1 MLRAVI
7 AFVVLS
13 ITAVLAFALAVG
25 FGEQSISLAT
35 ALSDP
40 QSTDAAIFFSLRVPR
55 ALLAAMVGAALAA
68 SGSAL
73 QALMRNP
80 LADPFILGVSGGA
93 ALGASLSIAL
103 GIGVVADA
111 LSGSAAIFS
120 HLSGPSFFAF
130 LGAMGAT
137 AIVFFAGR
145 VAGRT
150 SPYAVLLSGVIFN
163 AFALAAVT
171 LVRTLA
177 SPDRMGEIMFW
188 LTGTLGYERPS
199 TLLATFGLEVVALGG
214 LFALAGRLNVLTLG
228 DEDAQALGVP
238 VQKTRLL
245 VLAFS
250 SLAIAGAVAVSGL
263 IGFVGLIVPHLLRLV
278 VGPDQRLLIPC
289 SIAGGAALLLLAD
302 LGARLLFNVFH
313 SEPPVGV
320 LTALLGGPFFL
331 LLLHRRRIGAER

>member
-1 MLRAVI
+1 MLRAII
-7 AFVVLS
+7 AFISLCALALV
-13 ITAVLAFALAVG
+13 AFALAVR
-25 FGEQSISLAT
+25 FGEQSINLST

-40 QSTDAAIFFSLRVPR
+40 ESTDAAIFFSLRVPR

-111 LSGSAAIFS
+111 MTGGAAIFT

-130 LGAMGAT
+130 LGALGAT
-137 AIVFFAGR
+137 AVVFFAGR
-145 VAGRT
+145 VAGKA

-171 LVRTLA
+171 LIRTLA

-199 TLLATFGLEVVALGG
+199 TLFATFLLELFAIGG
-214 LFALAGRLNVLTLG
+214 LLALSGRLNVLTFG

-238 VQKTRLL
+238 VEKTRLL

-250 SLAIAGAVAVSGL
+250 SLAIAGAVALSGL
-263 IGFVGLIVPHLLRLV
+263 IGFVGLIVPHVLRII

-289 SIAGGAALLLLAD
+289 SLAGGAALLLIAD
-302 LGARLLFNVFH
+302 LGARLLFTVFH

-331 LLLHRRRIGAER
+331 LLLHQRRIEAER